1 MRKFTKKTLSL
12 ALASIVGATT
22 IFSGN
27 VTNAFA
33 ATYKTMAD
41 TNLSNYNVTFK
52 APATWTTGDV
62 YAYAYND
69 VATASGEEKRLT
81 DYFPG
86 DKLSKNNDGTYSISL
101 KDSDGAAKVIFTN
114 MSSVDKSA
122 PITSDTGHKYYKF
135 TQIDGGRRPENTAD
149 ANGQLTV
156 EDPVYVVTSDSFID
170 GTVAKSSAVSAL
182 ATATPTAT
190 VKPTAVPTVE
200 PVVGPQV
207 NVSVENGTSFD
218 EDKNDALPV
227 TISLAEGATSA
238 TYSIDNGT
246 KKTITSD
253 TIVKVGEGK
262 IANSPVTL
270 TVESTDGKTTNT
282 QTFTYFKSTS
292 VASTV
297 SVQSVMK
304 KLSSTVRKAS
314 TDIKKTLPVHFRAP
328 AEDWYTN
335 GANVYCYAYYEQTTS
350 DGQTMLIKPLDIW
363 PGTKMTQD
371 ASDKSLFHT
380 TINTTT
386 GDVKV
391 MFVAIVGE
399 KGAYHKQGEHTDK
412 NDENSPLCSEDYYD
426 CTQLFKLPYGF
437 SDTVDKYGNNIPDE
451 GLRIE
456 NETTITIDPKFTKTL
471 RVESTKET
479 PINPDYA
486 SPVPATATPDV
497 TSPIKGYF
505 GASVSAP
512 QTKGTKVSLTTI
524 TLNTTN
530 NATYSFSVDGK
541 EIYSGAKNTT
551 EWDTSSL
558 EDGTYKISTKVT
570 DGSRVFEKTKTF
582 TIASDELATATPT
595 ATATA
600 AAIATATVIPTAT
613 ATTSAVTATPTSIA
627 TETPAAKPV
636 FSLAISAPTKKT
648 AGEAIK
654 VSVKLGGFDE
664 VAKYK
669 IQVKNN
675 NTKTVKTVSKLST
688 KTSGTWTPTAAGTY
702 TIIAKAYDEAGNQI
716 IRTTKTYKVLTRV
729 ITISKIK
736 PSSAKKGKKTT
747 VSFTGKST
755 KAKLTLKVVITKG
768 SKKYVSKS
776 FNAKKKKATS
786 CKFTWKPKAKG
797 TYTIKITG
805 KSNGKTVIVTKTV
818 KVK

>member
-86 DKLSKNNDGTYSISL
+86 DKLSKNSDGTYSISL

-156 EDPVYVVTSDSFID
+156 EDPGYVVTSDSFID

-200 PVVGPQV
+200 PVDGPQV

-218 EDKNDALPV
+218 EDKNDTLPV
-227 TISLAEGATSA
+227 TISLANGATSA

-304 KLSSTVRKAS
+304 KLSATVRKAS

-328 AEDWYTN
+328 AEDWFTN
-335 GANVYCYAYYEQTTS
+335 GASVYCYAYYDQMTS
-350 DGQTMLIKPLDIW
+350 EGIKTIKPLGIW

-371 ASDKSLFHT
+371 TSDKFLFHT
-380 TINTTT
+380 SINTTT
-386 GDVKV
+386 GDVKI
-391 MFVAIVGE
+391 MFVAVKGSLGE
-399 KGAYHKQGEHTDK
+399 LVKQGTILDA
-412 NDENSPLCSEDYYD
+412 ENGIRCSEEFYPCEELY
-426 CTQLFKLPYGF
+426 KLPYGY
-437 SDTVDKYGNNIPDE
+437 SEAKDEYGNNIPNE

-456 NETTITIDPKFTKTL
+456 NETTVAIDGYDTNSLYVEKT
-471 RVESTKET
+471 VDT
-479 PINPDYA
+479 PVNPDYA
-486 SPVPATATPDV
+486 SPVPATATPNV
-497 TSPIKGYF
+497 NLPIKGYF

-524 TLNTTN
+524 TLNTTSD
-530 NATYSFSVDGK
+530 ATYTFSVDGK

-558 EDGTYKISTKVT
+558 DDGTYNIATTVT
-570 DGSRVFEKTKTF
+570 DGTRTFSATKTF
-582 TIASDELATATPT
+582 TIASDELATATPEV

-600 AAIATATVIPTAT
+600 IATASVAPTAT
-613 ATTSAVTATPTSIA
+613 IKPTAVATDSAIEASAVPNPVPLTLTIK
-627 TETPAAKPV
+627 AA
-636 FSLAISAPTKKT
+636 TKKT

-675 NTKTVKTVSKLST
+675 KTKTVKTVSKLST

-729 ITISKIK
+729 ITINKIK

-797 TYTIKITG
+797 TYKIKITG
-805 KSNGKTVIVTKTV
+805 KSNGKTVVVTKTI

>member
-86 DKLSKNNDGTYSISL
+86 DKLTKNSDGTYSVSL

-156 EDPVYVVTSDSFID
+156 EDPGYVVTSDSFID

-190 VKPTAVPTVE
+190 VKPTAVPTVQ
-200 PVVGPQV
+200 PVEGPQV
-207 NVSVENGTSFD
+207 KVSVENGTSFD

-304 KLSSTVRKAS
+304 KLSATVRKAS

-350 DGQTMLIKPLDIW
+350 DGQTILIKPLDIW

-371 ASDKSLFHT
+371 TSDKSLFHT

-437 SDTVDKYGNNIPDE
+437 SDTVD
-451 GLRIE
+451 
-456 NETTITIDPKFTKTL
+456 
-471 RVESTKET
+471 
-479 PINPDYA
+479 
-486 SPVPATATPDV
+486 
-497 TSPIKGYF
+497 
-505 GASVSAP
+505 
-512 QTKGTKVSLTTI
+512 
-524 TLNTTN
+524 
-530 NATYSFSVDGK
+530 
-541 EIYSGAKNTT
+541 
-551 EWDTSSL
+551 
-558 EDGTYKISTKVT
+558 
-570 DGSRVFEKTKTF
+570 
-582 TIASDELATATPT
+582 
-595 ATATA
+595 
-600 AAIATATVIPTAT
+600 
-613 ATTSAVTATPTSIA
+613 
-627 TETPAAKPV
+627 
-636 FSLAISAPTKKT
+636 
-648 AGEAIK
+648 
-654 VSVKLGGFDE
+654 
-664 VAKYK
+664 
-669 IQVKNN
+669 
-675 NTKTVKTVSKLST
+675 
-688 KTSGTWTPTAAGTY
+688 
-702 TIIAKAYDEAGNQI
+702 
-716 IRTTKTYKVLTRV
+716 
-729 ITISKIK
+729 
-736 PSSAKKGKKTT
+736 
-747 VSFTGKST
+747 
-755 KAKLTLKVVITKG
+755 
-768 SKKYVSKS
+768 
-776 FNAKKKKATS
+776 
-786 CKFTWKPKAKG
+786 
-797 TYTIKITG
+797 
-805 KSNGKTVIVTKTV
+805 
-818 KVK
+818 

>member
-86 DKLSKNNDGTYSISL
+86 DKLTKNSDGTYSVSL

-156 EDPVYVVTSDSFID
+156 EDPGYVVTSDSFID

-190 VKPTAVPTVE
+190 VKPTAVPTVQ
-200 PVVGPQV
+200 PVEGPQV
-207 NVSVENGTSFD
+207 KVSVENGTSFD
-218 EDKNDALPV
+218 EDNNDALPV

-314 TDIKKTLPVHFRAP
+314 TDIKKTIPVHFKAP
-328 AEDWYTN
+328 AEDWFTN
-335 GANVYCYAYYEQTTS
+335 GASVYCYAYYDQMTS
-350 DGQTMLIKPLDIW
+350 EGIKTIKPLGIW

-371 ASDKSLFHT
+371 TSDKFLFHT
-380 TINTTT
+380 SINTTT
-386 GDVKV
+386 GDVKI
-391 MFVAIVGE
+391 MFVAVKGSLGE
-399 KGAYHKQGEHTDK
+399 LVKQGTILDA
-412 NDENSPLCSEDYYD
+412 ENGIRCSEEFYPCEELY
-426 CTQLFKLPYGF
+426 KLPYGY
-437 SDTVDKYGNNIPDE
+437 SEAKDEYGNNIPNE

-456 NETTITIDPKFTKTL
+456 NETTVAIDGYDTNSLYVEKT
-471 RVESTKET
+471 VDT
-479 PINPDYA
+479 PVNPDYA

-582 TIASDELATATPT
+582 TVASDELATATPT

-600 AAIATATVIPTAT
+600 IATATVAPTAT
-613 ATTSAVTATPTSIA
+613 ASNAAVTATPTIIA
-627 TETPAAKPV
+627 TGTPAVEPV
-636 FSLAISAPTKKT
+636 YTLSISAKTKKT

-675 NTKTVKTVSKLST
+675 KTKTVKTVSKLST

-736 PSSAKKGKKTT
+736 PSSAKKGKKATI
-747 VSFTGKST
+747 SFTGKST
-755 KAKLTLKVVITKG
+755 KAKLTLKVVITKE

-776 FNAKKKKATS
+776 FNVKKKKATS

-805 KSNGKTVIVTKTV
+805 KSNGKTVIVTKTI

>member
-52 APATWTTGDV
+52 VPATWTTGDV

-86 DKLSKNNDGTYSISL
+86 DKLSKNSDGTYSISL

-156 EDPVYVVTSDSFID
+156 EDPGYVVTSDSFID

-182 ATATPTAT
+182 ATATATPTAT

-200 PVVGPQV
+200 PVDGPQV

-218 EDKNDALPV
+218 EDKNDTLPV
-227 TISLAEGATSA
+227 TISLANGATSA

-304 KLSSTVRKAS
+304 KLSATVRKAS

-328 AEDWYTN
+328 AEDWFTN
-335 GANVYCYAYYEQTTS
+335 GASIYCYAYYDQMTS
-350 DGQTMLIKPLDIW
+350 EGIKTIKPLGIW

-371 ASDKSLFHT
+371 TSDKFLFHT
-380 TINTTT
+380 SINTTT
-386 GDVKV
+386 GDVKI
-391 MFVAIVGE
+391 MFVAVKGSLGE
-399 KGAYHKQGEHTDK
+399 LVKQGTILDA
-412 NDENSPLCSEDYYD
+412 ENGIRCSEEFYPCEELY
-426 CTQLFKLPYGF
+426 KLPYGY
-437 SDTVDKYGNNIPDE
+437 SEAKDEYGNNIPNE

-456 NETTITIDPKFTKTL
+456 NETTVAIDGYDTNSLYVEKT
-471 RVESTKET
+471 VDT
-479 PINPDYA
+479 PVNPDYA
-486 SPVPATATPDV
+486 SPVPATATPNV
-497 TSPIKGYF
+497 NSPIKGYF

-524 TLNTTN
+524 TLNTTSD
-530 NATYSFSVDGK
+530 ATYTFSVDGK

-558 EDGTYKISTKVT
+558 DDGTYNIATTVT
-570 DGSRVFEKTKTF
+570 DGTRTFSATKTF
-582 TIASDELATATPT
+582 TIASDELATATPEV

-600 AAIATATVIPTAT
+600 IATASVAPTAT
-613 ATTSAVTATPTSIA
+613 IKPTAVATDSPIEASAVPNPVPLTLTIK
-627 TETPAAKPV
+627 AA
-636 FSLAISAPTKKT
+636 TKKT
-648 AGEAIK
+648 AGETIK
-654 VSVKLGGFDE
+654 VSAALSGSEDV
-664 VAKYK
+664 VKYK
-669 IQVKNN
+669 FAVKYKS
-675 NTKTVKTVSKLST
+675 KTTVFGKTST
-688 KTSGTWTPTAAGTY
+688 KTSANWTPTAKGTY
-702 TIIAKAYDEAGNQI
+702 TLMVVAYDEDGTRLAK
-716 IRTTKTYKVLTRV
+716 TSKTYKVLTRV

-736 PSSAKKGKKTT
+736 PASVKKGKKTT
-747 VSFTGKST
+747 ISFTGKST
-755 KAKLTLKVVITKG
+755 KATLKLKAVVIKG
-768 SKKYVSKS
+768 KKTYISKS
-776 FNAKKKKATS
+776 FSAKKKKTKA
-786 CKFTWKPKAKG
+786 CKFTWKPTKKG
-797 TYTIKITG
+797 TYKIKITG
-805 KSNGKTVIVTKTV
+805 KSNGKTVVVTKTI